1 MAIVQSYLHHS
12 LKKREK
18 DGYLYGFRK
27 NGSVMSGDP
36 MTIGYAKLTYF
47 I

>member
-27 NGSVMSGDP
+27 SGSVMSGDP
-36 MTIGYAKLTYF
+36 MTIRCTELTYS